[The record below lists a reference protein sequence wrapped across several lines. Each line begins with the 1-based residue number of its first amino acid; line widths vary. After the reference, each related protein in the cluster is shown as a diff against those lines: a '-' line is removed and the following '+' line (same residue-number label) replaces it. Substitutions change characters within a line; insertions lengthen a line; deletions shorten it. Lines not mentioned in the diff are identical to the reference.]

1 VGNAGDNS
9 VSSYRLYASET
20 QQLADATPIC
30 YLCAVARGCWGSL
43 QPMTGRL
50 ATHPTNITVKMPPS
64 PKCGSAFEKKSVQQL
79 KNVKSRVFWILEKNV
94 NKRTYSFRDELIT
107 PV

>member
-1 VGNAGDNS
+1 MDK
-9 VSSYRLYASET
+9 
-20 QQLADATPIC
+20 
-30 YLCAVARGCWGSL
+30 L
-43 QPMTGRL
+43 QFL
-50 ATHPTNITVKMPPS
+50 VLITVKMPPS

-79 KNVKSRVFWILEKNV
+79 KNVKSRVFGFWKKNV